1 MTTTPALPDP
11 GRASDL
17 APRASSDT
25 AGRPLLRV
33 AVPNKG
39 SLSQAASDVLHEAGY
54 KQRHD
59 GKQLTLVDVAN
70 GVEFFYLR
78 PRDIAVY
85 VGEGTL
91 DLGITGRDLLLD
103 SGAKAEEAMQLGFGR
118 STFRFAARPGV
129 LASGADLAGKRIA
142 TSYAGVVGRY
152 LEERGI
158 EATVIRLDGA
168 VETSVQLGVADVIAD
183 VVETGSTLRQ
193 AGLEIAGEVVL
204 ESEAVLISRVGRDAP
219 GLEVF
224 LRRLQGVL
232 VARSYVMMDYDIP
245 TAQVERA
252 VALTPGIESPTVSP
266 LHREGWVAVRSMVPR
281 DRAQRIMDELF
292 DIGARGILTTDIHA
306 CRL

>member
-1 MTTTPALPDP
+1 MSLPD
-11 GRASDL
+11 DK
-17 APRASSDT
+17 APM
-25 AGRPLLRV
+25 LRV

-39 SLSQAASDVLHEAGY
+39 SLSQSASEMLREAGY
-54 KQRHD
+54 AQRSD
-59 GKQLTLVDVAN
+59 TKQLSLTDPAN

-91 DLGITGRDLLLD
+91 DVGITGRDLLLD
-103 SGAKAEEAMQLGFGR
+103 SGAKAEEALQLGFGR

-129 LASGADLAGKRIA
+129 VATMADLAGKRIA
-142 TSYAGVVGRY
+142 TSYDGVVDRFLQEQGV
-152 LEERGI
+152 

-183 VVETGSTLRQ
+183 VVQTGSTLRQ
-193 AGLEIAGEVVL
+193 AGLEIVGSVIM
-204 ESEAVLISRVGRDAP
+204 ESEAVLVSRVDAREHP

-245 TAQVERA
+245 EPRVEEA

-281 DRAQRIMDELF
+281 ERAQRIMDELY

>member
-1 MTTTPALPDP
+1 MT
-11 GRASDL
+11 
-17 APRASSDT
+17 APVS
-25 AGRPLLRV
+25 LRV

-39 SLSQAASDVLHEAGY
+39 SLSSAASDMLREAGY
-54 KQRHD
+54 AQRSD
-59 GKQLTLVDVAN
+59 TKQLALSDPAN

-91 DLGITGRDLLLD
+91 DIGITGRDLLLD
-103 SGAKAEEAMQLGFGR
+103 SGAKAEESLQLGFGR
-118 STFRFAARPGV
+118 STFRFAARPG
-129 LASGADLAGKRIA
+129 LITRAEDLSGKRIA
-142 TSYAGVVGRY
+142 TSYDGVVHRY
-152 LEERGI
+152 LQDRGI

-193 AGLEIAGEVVL
+193 AGLEVVGEVIM
-204 ESEAVLISRVGRDAP
+204 ESEAVLISRADAAEHA
-219 GLEVF
+219 GLAVF

-232 VARSYVMMDYDIP
+232 VARAYVMMDYDIP
-245 TAQVERA
+245 AARVEEA

-281 DRAQRIMDELF
+281 AAAQRVMDELYE
-292 DIGARGILTTDIHA
+292 IGARGILTTDIHA